1 MKMFADKKIKKISLT
16 FLFLWDWIFF
26 FWGGGGGGGG
36 KGRRDSY
43 MKSKIEFWMRIKD
56 ENILL

>member
-26 FWGGGGGGGG
+26 FLGGGGR
-36 KGRRDSY
+36 GRGDSY

>member
-26 FWGGGGGGGG
+26 WGGGGGGGG
-36 KGRRDSY
+36 DSY

>member
-26 FWGGGGGGGG
+26 FWGGGEGEGG
-36 KGRRDSY
+36 
-43 MKSKIEFWMRIKD
+43 ELHEIK
-56 ENILL
+56 NWILNAN

>member
-26 FWGGGGGGGG
+26 FFLGGGGGGGG
-36 KGRRDSY
+36 
-43 MKSKIEFWMRIKD
+43 ELHEIK
-56 ENILL
+56 NWILNAN